1 MIIHY
6 RWNSMKCLLPLI
18 KVDSLQEELLPSHL
32 KNTLVSRAVTPK
44 SGSILECLKKLLS
57 ADLSLLF

>member
-1 MIIHY
+1 
-6 RWNSMKCLLPLI
+6 MKCLLPLI